1 MTPSS
6 STTQVEACVWFLCFF
21 VRTCLFCFCL
31 LLRFCYTHLS
41 GHGSQSTDYDGDEVD
56 GSDETICPV
65 DYKVLIVDNM
75 VNEQC
80 V

>member
-1 MTPSS
+1 MFGFCIS
-6 STTQVEACVWFLCFF
+6 LGL
-21 VRTCLFCFCL
+21 LFAF
-31 LLRFCYTHLS
+31 LLRRPSFLS

-65 DYKVLIVDNM
+65 DYKVLIVDNI